1 LYHFTKKELYLLG
14 GLAAL
19 LVPAVL
25 INTGLPQLYGE
36 EPRRAVVALEMLLR
50 NNWIVPTING
60 ESYFLKP
67 PFFNWILASIYHIT
81 GDLSEFNTRIIT
93 IVSFITFGFV
103 IFFTGRKYVSLT
115 FGLLSS
121 LLFMTAAG
129 NLFFNSLLA
138 EIDMFYSLVTYSG
151 LICLFHFQ
159 RQKQYY
165 LLFLTVY
172 LLGAI
177 GVLTKGAPSLVF
189 TGLSLLVFFI
199 VMKEFRK
206 LFSLAH
212 LTGILLFLGITGGYF
227 YAYSRQGDVLQY
239 LLSLSVESGKRF
251 SGETFRDYLLHIV
264 LYPLD
269 TLMNLLPASVLII
282 FTFRRSFPEIIRGN
296 SLIKFALLMVVVHF
310 PVYWLPPGSKQRYI
324 LMLYP
329 FMIQIMTYFFLVYL
343 PGKKMQARLVRYAI
357 LALFAMAAFRLAFNL
372 TVLPARAI
380 LGVAPQNQQAA
391 FDILE
396 TGKGRQVYIYK
407 STYLPMQTIFYF
419 ERERTEIMPVAHAPV
434 HGEIHIVEK
443 ILLQEYQIYR
453 DLTELAQHSARPVAV
468 PGEHIPPDELT
479 WMEYEVVSEP
489 VIQKRKYVLLIPAR
503 PHP

>member
-14 GLAAL
+14 VLAAL

-50 NNWIVPTING
+50 NNWIVPTISG
-60 ESYFLKP
+60 DSYYLKP
-67 PFFNWILASIYHIT
+67 PFFNWILATIYHIT
-81 GDLSEFNTRIIT
+81 GNPTEFNTRIIT
-93 IVSFITFGFV
+93 IVSFIAFGFV
-103 IFFTGRKYVSLT
+103 IFFTGRRYVSLT
-115 FGLLSS
+115 FGTLSS
-121 LLFMTAAG
+121 VLFMTAAG

-177 GVLTKGAPSLVF
+177 GLLTKGAPSLVF

-199 VMKEFRK
+199 VMKDFRK
-206 LFSLAH
+206 LFSMAH
-212 LTGILLFLGITGGYF
+212 LAGILLFLVITGGYF
-227 YAYSRQGDVLQY
+227 YAYSRQGDVMQY

-251 SGETFRDYLLHIV
+251 SGETFRDYLLHMV

-282 FTFRRSFPEIIRGN
+282 FAFRRSFLSVIRGN
-296 SLIKFALLMVVVHF
+296 DLMKFALLMLVVHF

-329 FMIQIMTYFFLVYL
+329 LMIQVMTYFFLICL
-343 PGKKMQARLVRYAI
+343 SEKTAKARLVRYTI
-357 LALFAMAAFRLAFNL
+357 LILFAMVALRLVFNL

-391 FDILE
+391 FDISDAS
-396 TGKGRQVYIYK
+396 KDRQVYLYK

-419 ERERTEIMPVAHAPV
+419 ESERREIMPVAHAPV
-434 HGEIHIVEK
+434 PGEIHIVEK
-443 ILLQEYQIYR
+443 ILLQEYAIYR
-453 DLTELAQHSARPVAV
+453 DFNELVHNPVRPLVVAY
-468 PGEHIPPDELT
+468 ECIPPDELSG
-479 WMEYEVVSEP
+479 MEYEIVSEP
-489 VIQKRKYVLLIPAR
+489 VIQKKKYFLLIPAR
-503 PHP
+503 QHP